1 METFTVDITVRWM
14 HCDPAGI
21 IFTPRYFDMT
31 HTVMEEWFEK
41 GLRVPFDRLHG
52 ELGLGIPTVHLEADF
67 VAASRLNDVLTFE
80 LTLAKLGK
88 ASADLSIKAHS
99 DGQLRMNARIV
110 IAQVSLEPMRA
121 KPWLPEI
128 RSGMERFVAS

>member
-1 METFTVDITVRWM
+1 METFTVDIIVRWM

-41 GLRVPFDRLHG
+41 GLRVPFNRLHG

>member
-1 METFTVDITVRWM
+1 METFTVEITVRWM

-41 GLRVPFDRLHG
+41 GLGMPFDRLHG

-67 VAASRLNDVLTFE
+67 VAASRLNDDLTFE

-88 ASADLSIKAHS
+88 ASADLSIKARCGS
-99 DGQLRMNARIV
+99 EPRMSSRIV

-128 RSGMERFVAS
+128 RAAMERFVAS